1 MATPL
6 RLLTVI
12 GARPQIIKAAALS
25 RAIREQFDG
34 RIKETILHTG
44 QHYDANMSGVFF
56 GELGIPEPE
65 VQLGVGS
72 GTQGATTARMV
83 EGIEAVLLRKAHDVL
98 VIYGDTNSTLAGALA
113 AAKLHVPIAH
123 IEAGLR
129 SFNKAMPEEVNRIVA
144 DHCSTWLF
152 CPTTTAVINL
162 DREGFSLNTDHPA
175 TMDKPHVVNSGDV
188 MLDNALHF
196 SGIKKNSSILDGI
209 GPTGTEFMLV
219 TVHRQ
224 NNTDDVQRLNA
235 IFGALMELR
244 QRTKMPVL
252 LPVHPRTQQRMNDL
266 LDPSLARAVEQD
278 QGLRLIPPVGY
289 LDMLELERNAR
300 VVITDSGGVQKEAS
314 FFAKPCVILRS
325 ETEWVELVEQGH
337 GELVDADP
345 ERLFGAVD
353 RALAAKACSTPKVF
367 GDGNAALHICEHLI
381 RTR

>member
-12 GARPQIIKAAALS
+12 GARPQVIKAAALS

-144 DHCSTWLF
+144 DQCSTWLF
-152 CPTTTAVINL
+152 CPTTTA
-162 DREGFSLNTDHPA
+162 T
-175 TMDKPHVVNSGDV
+175 
-188 MLDNALHF
+188 
-196 SGIKKNSSILDGI
+196 
-209 GPTGTEFMLV
+209 
-219 TVHRQ
+219 
-224 NNTDDVQRLNA
+224 
-235 IFGALMELR
+235 
-244 QRTKMPVL
+244 
-252 LPVHPRTQQRMNDL
+252 
-266 LDPSLARAVEQD
+266 
-278 QGLRLIPPVGY
+278 
-289 LDMLELERNAR
+289 
-300 VVITDSGGVQKEAS
+300 
-314 FFAKPCVILRS
+314 
-325 ETEWVELVEQGH
+325 
-337 GELVDADP
+337 
-345 ERLFGAVD
+345 
-353 RALAAKACSTPKVF
+353 
-367 GDGNAALHICEHLI
+367 
-381 RTR
+381 